1 MGLSLSDGPSK
12 MQQLM
17 RYFDHNATTGLD
29 PQVLEAMLPFL
40 QTHWAN
46 PSSAYQFARPVKRAL
61 AEARAQVASL
71 LQAQPEEILFTGCGT
86 ESINTA
92 LNLAAQLGPDRRH
105 LVLSEVEH
113 DANRRYAQYLER
125 QGWEVTW
132 LGVDAQ
138 GLLRAEQVR
147 EVLRPDTAMVSIMWA
162 NNETGVLFPMQAI
175 AEVCQQQGVLLH
187 TDAVQAAGKVE
198 IDLRLVPADLLSLSA
213 HKMHAPKG
221 VGALFVR
228 QGTPFDS
235 YLLGGGQEGGRRA
248 GTQNIPGIV
257 AMGCAAQLAQSRLL
271 QTGCIRE
278 LRDHLELGL
287 RKQIEGML
295 INGHPTQRLPNTSNM
310 AFEGIEGEA
319 LLLQLDRVG
328 VAASSGSAC
337 STGSLEPSHVLRA
350 MGLSARQAL
359 SSIRLSLGHV
369 TTREDIDYL
378 LEHLP
383 SLVARLR
390 GQTPLKPESKSI
402 ASHGPL
408 T

>member
-1 MGLSLSDGPSK
+1 

-61 AEARAQVASL
+61 AEARAQVAGL

-248 GTQNIPGIV
+248 GTQNIP
-257 AMGCAAQLAQSRLL
+257 
-271 QTGCIRE
+271 
-278 LRDHLELGL
+278 
-287 RKQIEGML
+287 
-295 INGHPTQRLPNTSNM
+295 
-310 AFEGIEGEA
+310 
-319 LLLQLDRVG
+319 
-328 VAASSGSAC
+328 
-337 STGSLEPSHVLRA
+337 
-350 MGLSARQAL
+350 
-359 SSIRLSLGHV
+359 
-369 TTREDIDYL
+369 
-378 LEHLP
+378 
-383 SLVARLR
+383 
-390 GQTPLKPESKSI
+390 
-402 ASHGPL
+402 
-408 T
+408 